1 MKKFDYR
8 GRLIFTTA
16 AGEKVSALLDAA
28 ALLPSR
34 KRSIFRSREEYSK
47 LPQEFTAAAT
57 TPSYLKTTFKNSR
70 LFSLAIAWRF

>member
-28 ALLPSR
+28 A
-34 KRSIFRSREEYSK
+34 
-47 LPQEFTAAAT
+47 AAAIT
-57 TPSYLKTTFKNSR
+57 QKINISLKGRIF
-70 LFSLAIAWRF
+70 